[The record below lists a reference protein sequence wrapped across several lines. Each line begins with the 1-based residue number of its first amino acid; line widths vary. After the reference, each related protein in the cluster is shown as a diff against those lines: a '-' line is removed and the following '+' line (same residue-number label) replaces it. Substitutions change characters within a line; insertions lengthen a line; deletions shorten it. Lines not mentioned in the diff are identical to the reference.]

1 MYISLAAAL
10 GVPIGDA
17 KNVTSSLGNW
27 KCWVAVL
34 ASFSLGFLRFL
45 LKLPL
50 QSNKPHFSILDGTE
64 KESRL
69 AIDDIKKLI
78 DAGTE
83 KAI

>member
-1 MYISLAAAL
+1 
-10 GVPIGDA
+10 VPIGDA
-17 KNVTSSLGNW
+17 KNVTGSLENW

-34 ASFSLGFLRFL
+34 ASFSLGISRFL

-50 QSNKPHFSILDGTE
+50 QSNKLHFSILDGPE

-69 AIDDIKKLI
+69 AMDDIKKLI
-78 DAGTE
+78 DAGKE